1 MGVGPLATHPGPFRL
16 RADDGYAKYATADG
30 MSFRDPID
38 AEQLLK
44 AADDLTNDSYWQRTN
59 ATVTEPSSGEFL
71 VSVTAP
77 GAFASVQQDLIN
89 WFPAWSKTVSLII
102 GVKAGTSTKATF
114 SLYGTAGGNLLIA
127 GVEKL
132 SGPATAAVVDDRV
145 ELTGLSTTEYTY
157 VIGKGY
163 GLDMATATNFWV
175 YIYPGEISAGT
186 GDFTAGDSVYFTEP
200 HLVLGDQAKPRPTQT
215 DPDDWMMAWR
225 PHNRVTK
232 DGAARYS
239 VNDSEG
245 LVSLIGEPYAVGVGH
260 ASSWDIT
267 HSAGKWTAE
276 FDWVAT
282 AGEGIFLYV
291 DYDTTG
297 LVDSTYIEL
306 RVSNGT
312 SVIFRKEPG
321 TGVENLY
328 TDALT
333 LGQRYRWRV
342 IRDGDVLMVY
352 QDDKLVLADG
362 DVSDITQH
370 TTGRINHTA
379 PTSPLTFVLHSYP
392 RKASGIIIAGG
403 KASPAYDDPSIR
415 LADPDLAAHTTPVS
429 SAALFTVKQFDDGQN
444 GQFGFDTN
452 LSGNCL
458 APFWEYQGGELRI
471 EELVSNV
478 YPLDWNAGE
487 EQTFM
492 MMSRSDSYGHQFL
505 RWDSGKQWIR
515 HAVTDGTV
523 VRASSIPAI
532 VNYDMACYITTFAL
546 LDLSDIHEEEFC
558 GVTDTKTNP
567 ADDAP
572 ITMDADFSSRTTFTY
587 EAGKSVSFFFR
598 IGSSGRAQDSL
609 YWTASTSGNLILYKW
624 VGGSRSQIGIVAS
637 QFSDGVSYQVDCV
650 GDGSS
655 IKVFLDDVLKI
666 GVTETDNQTNTYGGE
681 IDHSLDTND
690 IEITTHPHPAL
701 GGSKL
706 GATDRLVCPQ
716 DDDETTM
723 DADALLVFR
732 NVTLPSSSYDSFDLR
747 RVDSDNRVVPL
758 FRSDGELEVQE
769 RVSGGW
775 SVRINPGAGVLSDGE
790 DAMLVFDGADGE
802 AFVDGIS
809 VGSSSAFEVLTG
821 TEVEMAESNGMVMD
835 AIELWPLYVNLFK
848 L

>member
-1 MGVGPLATHPGPFRL
+1 MRNAVLEELFRVK
-16 RADDGYAKYATADG
+16 DEGYSKYATADG

-44 AADDLTNDSYWQRTN
+44 AADDLTNESYWQRTN

-71 VSVTAP
+71 VSVTAS

-89 WFPAWSKTVSLII
+89 WFPAWPKTVSLII
-102 GVKAGTSTKATF
+102 GVKAGTSTKATL
-114 SLYGTAGGNLLIA
+114 SLYGTAGGHLLIA
-127 GVEKL
+127 DVEKL
-132 SGPATAAVVDDRV
+132 SGPATAAVVSSRV

-163 GLDMATATNFWV
+163 GLDMATATNLWV

-200 HLVLGDQAKPRPTQT
+200 HLVLGDQVKPRPTQT

-239 VNDSEG
+239 VTDTEG

-370 TTGRINHTA
+370 TTGRINHAA

-458 APFWEYQGGELRI
+458 APFWEYQGGYLRL
-471 EELVSNV
+471 ETLDSNV
-478 YPLDWNAGE
+478 YPIDWNAGE

-492 MMSRSDSYGHQFL
+492 MMSRSGSIGHQFL

-515 HAVTDGTV
+515 HAVADGTV

-532 VNYDMACYITTFAL
+532 VNYDMACYITNFAL
-546 LDLSDIHEEEFC
+546 LDLSDIHEAEFC
-558 GVTDTKTNP
+558 DVL
-567 ADDAP
+567 AEDDAP
-572 ITMDADFSSRTTFTY
+572 DHADWELFTRAVEGVEITTTIT
-587 EAGKSVSFFFR
+587 R
-598 IGSSGRAQDSL
+598 PDPI
-609 YWTASTSGNLILYKW
+609 TSGNLVI
-624 VGGSRSQIGIVAS
+624 VQSDATPVFQIGAPSPSAS
-637 QFSDGVSYQVDCV
+637 LSLYDQINSQSTILAGSGLSAGSSVEVKALIDPDAGYVYVFADGVLK
-650 GDGSS
+650 GSVA
-655 IKVFLDDVLKI
+655 IPANWPDTFDRARVVFS
-666 GVTETDNQTNTYGGE
+666 GAGEEQTNF
-681 IDHSLDTND
+681 SA
-690 IEITTHPHPAL
+690 HPHPAL
-701 GGSKL
+701 GGDKL
-706 GATDRLVCPQ
+706 GATDRVVCPQ
-716 DDDETTM
+716 TGDTGTAKPNCVIEWKNPRLFAASNSYHWVRPSDANGLVVRVFSDGRVWLYDQPETDSLITAAAGSISIGDDLVLVLDETYAELFVNGTSIGSTNSAPY
-723 DADALLVFR
+723 AD
-732 NVTLPSSSYDSFDLR
+732 S
-747 RVDSDNRVVPL
+747 
-758 FRSDGELEVQE
+758 
-769 RVSGGW
+769 SGGYRANALSTETW
-775 SVRINPGAGVLSDGE
+775 DSVNI
-790 DAMLVFDGADGE
+790 F
-802 AFVDGIS
+802 
-809 VGSSSAFEVLTG
+809 
-821 TEVEMAESNGMVMD
+821 
-835 AIELWPLYVNLFK
+835 PLYVNLFK
-848 L
+848 I

>member
-1 MGVGPLATHPGPFRL
+1 MRNAVLEELFRVK
-16 RADDGYAKYATADG
+16 DEGYSKYATADG

-44 AADDLTNDSYWQRTN
+44 AADDLTNESYWQRTN

-71 VSVTAP
+71 VSVTAS

-245 LVSLIGEPYAVGVGH
+245 LVSVGECTDIQVAPASVSTFSYPVGNFEAELSLTQEDGKDTTISFDYEDAQNRTFVRFSTANTLKIVNEVDNVETALYEEAVSVGAYYRVRVRRSGSQLWVWLDDALILDGGAVTVSGAQGLVY
-260 ASSWDIT
+260 T
-267 HSAGKWTAE
+267 T
-276 FDWVAT
+276 
-282 AGEGIFLYV
+282 
-291 DYDTTG
+291 YDTN
-297 LVDSTYIEL
+297 D
-306 RVSNGT
+306 
-312 SVIFRKEPG
+312 
-321 TGVENLY
+321 
-328 TDALT
+328 
-333 LGQRYRWRV
+333 
-342 IRDGDVLMVY
+342 IR
-352 QDDKLVLADG
+352 
-362 DVSDITQH
+362 IT
-370 TTGRINHTA
+370 TE
-379 PTSPLTFVLHSYP
+379 SYP

-523 VRASSIPAI
+523 VQASSIPAI

-732 NVTLPSSSYDSFDLR
+732 NVTLPSSSYASFDLR

-775 SVRINPGAGVLSDGE
+775 SVRINPGAGVLSNGE